1 MRYGMVIDLL
11 RCIGCNSC
19 TVACRAEHGT
29 PAGIE
34 YNRVK
39 KYEVGKYPAAKM
51 KFLPMPCMHC
61 QEPACLKVCPTGATH
76 KRDDG
81 LVLVDDK
88 KCIGCR
94 YCVLACPYESRQFLD
109 VIQSYYYGNNPTPY
123 EMLKQKDFEKGVV
136 VKCDFCAD
144 RLAEGHLPAC
154 VETCPAE
161 ARYFGDLDDPESEVS
176 RLIADN
182 GGTPLRGELGT
193 EPSVYY
199 IKG

>member
-1 MRYGMVIDLL
+1 MRYGMVIDLW

-34 YNRVK
+34 YNRVE
-39 KYEVGKYPAAKM
+39 KYEVGKYPTAKM
-51 KFLPMPCMHC
+51 KFLPVLCMHC

-161 ARYFGDLDDPESEVS
+161 ARYFGDLDDPESQVS
-176 RLIADN
+176 KLIVDN
-182 GGTPLRGELGT
+182 GGAPLRGELGT
-193 EPSVYY
+193 KPSVYY
-199 IKG
+199 ING